1 MNTQTI
7 TFFAIVFVTFIG
19 FIIFRLRINFTK
31 IQGKRG
37 EKSVSKT
44 LMQ

>member
-7 TFFAIVFVTFIG
+7 TFFAIAFVTFIG

-31 IQGKRG
+31 NKGNVVRKAFQKP
-37 EKSVSKT
+37 
-44 LMQ
+44 